1 MSFSALGAFL
11 WLPLKSYHCA
21 FLPIHSSIPD
31 CLLDTSDPAFYV
43 EPIMKYPK
51 IDPRLFVKNR
61 QRFSKQLKPNSVA
74 VLNSNDFMPTSAD
87 GYHPFIQQTDLFY
100 LSGIDQEETVLVIY
114 PDAPEKKH
122 KAILFIKK
130 TNEQIA
136 TWEGQKLSKET
147 AQDISGIKTV
157 HWTSELDG
165 ILRPLII
172 QSENIYLNTNEHLRA
187 AVTVETRDT
196 RFLESCRQAFPL
208 HHYERLAP
216 IMHDLR
222 AVKSPLEIELI
233 KAACSITAKAFR
245 RLLGFIRPGVWDY
258 EVEAEIVYEFMR
270 NRSSGPAFETIVASG
285 TDACTLHY
293 VKNDKQ
299 CHQGDLVLI
308 DFGAEYANYAAD
320 VTRTVPVNG
329 KFSKRQKEVY
339 NAVLKIQKAAIQMLK
354 PGNALEAYQEKV
366 VQLMEAELIRL
377 GVLKKA
383 DIKKQPADSP
393 LYKKFFPHGASHH
406 LGLDVHDY
414 GDKYRKFEPG
424 MVFTCE
430 PGIYIR
436 DESIGV
442 RIENDILITPKGPVD
457 LTETIPREVDEIED
471 LMNQGK

>member
-1 MSFSALGAFL
+1 
-11 WLPLKSYHCA
+11 
-21 FLPIHSSIPD
+21 
-31 CLLDTSDPAFYV
+31 
-43 EPIMKYPK
+43 MKYPK
-51 IDPRLFVKNR
+51 IDSRLFVKNR
-61 QRFSKQLKPNSVA
+61 QRFSKQLKPNSIA
-74 VLNSNDFMPTSAD
+74 ILNSNDFMPTSAD
-87 GYHPFIQQTDLFY
+87 GTHPFVQQTDLFY

-122 KAILFIKK
+122 KEILFIKE

-136 TWEGQKLSKET
+136 TWEGQKHSKED
-147 AQDISGIKTV
+147 AQDVSGIKTV

-165 ILRPLII
+165 ILRPLIL

-187 AVTVETRDT
+187 AVTVETRDR
-196 RFLESCRQAFPL
+196 RFLEWCQNAFPL

-222 AVKSPLEIELI
+222 AVKSPQEIELI
-233 KAACSITAKAFR
+233 KTACSITGKAFR
-245 RLLGFIRPGVWDY
+245 RLLGFIRSGVWEY
-258 EVEAEIVYEFMR
+258 EVEAEIVHEFMR

-293 VKNDKQ
+293 VQNDKQ
-299 CHQGDLVLI
+299 CHKGDLVLI

-329 KFSKRQKEVY
+329 TCSKRQKEVY
-339 NAVLKIQKAAIQMLK
+339 NAVLKIQKAAIKMLK
-354 PGNALEAYQEKV
+354 PGNSLEAYQEKV

-377 GVLKKA
+377 GVIKKA

-393 LYKKFFPHGASHH
+393 LYKKFFPHGTSHH

-442 RIENDILITPKGPVD
+442 RIENDILITRKGPVD
-457 LTETIPREVDEIED
+457 LTATIPREAEEIED
-471 LMNQGK
+471 LMNQKK

>member
-1 MSFSALGAFL
+1 
-11 WLPLKSYHCA
+11 
-21 FLPIHSSIPD
+21 
-31 CLLDTSDPAFYV
+31 
-43 EPIMKYPK
+43 MKYSK

-61 QRFSKQLKPNSVA
+61 QRFSKQLKPNSIA
-74 VLNSNDFMPTSAD
+74 ILNSNDFMPTSAD
-87 GYHPFIQQTDLFY
+87 GTHPFVQQTDLFY
-100 LSGIDQEETVLVIY
+100 LTGIDQEETVLVVC
-114 PDAPEKKH
+114 PGASEKKQ
-122 KAILFIKK
+122 KEILFIKE

-136 TWEGQKLSKET
+136 IWEGQKHSKAT

-157 HWTSELDG
+157 YWTSELEG
-165 ILRPLII
+165 ILRPLIF

-187 AVTVETRDT
+187 AAAVESRDM
-196 RFLESCRQAFPL
+196 RFLKWCRQVFPL

-222 AVKSPLEIELI
+222 AVKSPPEIQLI
-233 KAACSITAKAFR
+233 KEACAITGKAFR
-245 RLLGFIRPGVWDY
+245 RLLGFIRPGVWEY
-258 EVEAEIVYEFMR
+258 EVEAEIVHEFMR
-270 NRSSGPAFETIVASG
+270 NRSRGPAFETIVASG
-285 TDACTLHY
+285 TDSCTLHY

-299 CHQGDLVLI
+299 CKSGDLVLI

-320 VTRTVPVNG
+320 VTRTVPVSG

-354 PGNALEAYQEKV
+354 PGNSLEVLQEKV
-366 VQLMEAELIRL
+366 AKLVEAELIHL
-377 GVLKKA
+377 GVLKRS
-383 DIKKQPADSP
+383 DIKNQPKDSP
-393 LYKKFFPHGASHH
+393 LYKKFFPHGSSHH

-442 RIENDILITPKGPVD
+442 RIENDILITRKGPVD
-457 LTETIPREVDEIED
+457 LTEGIPREVEEIEE
-471 LMNQGK
+471 LMNK

>member
-1 MSFSALGAFL
+1 
-11 WLPLKSYHCA
+11 
-21 FLPIHSSIPD
+21 
-31 CLLDTSDPAFYV
+31 
-43 EPIMKYPK
+43 MKYSK

-61 QRFSKQLKPNSVA
+61 QRFSKQLKPNSIA
-74 VLNSNDFMPTSAD
+74 ILNSNDFMPTSAD
-87 GYHPFIQQTDLFY
+87 GTHPFVQQTDLFY
-100 LSGIDQEETVLVIY
+100 LTGIDQEETVLVVC
-114 PDAPEKKH
+114 PGASEKKQ
-122 KAILFIKK
+122 KEILFIKE

-136 TWEGQKLSKET
+136 IWEGQKHSKAT

-157 HWTSELDG
+157 YWTSELEG
-165 ILRPLII
+165 ILRPLIF

-187 AVTVETRDT
+187 AAAVESRDM
-196 RFLESCRQAFPL
+196 RFLKWCRQVFPL

-222 AVKSPLEIELI
+222 AVKSPPEIQLI
-233 KAACSITAKAFR
+233 KEACAITGKAFR
-245 RLLGFIRPGVWDY
+245 RLLGFIRPGVWEY
-258 EVEAEIVYEFMR
+258 EVEAEIVHEFMR
-270 NRSSGPAFETIVASG
+270 NRSRGPAFETIVASG
-285 TDACTLHY
+285 TDSCTLHY

-299 CHQGDLVLI
+299 CKRGDLVLI

-320 VTRTVPVNG
+320 VTRTVPVSG

-354 PGNALEAYQEKV
+354 PGNSLEVLQEKV
-366 VQLMEAELIRL
+366 AKLVEAELIHL
-377 GVLKKA
+377 GVLKRS
-383 DIKKQPADSP
+383 DIKNQPKDSP
-393 LYKKFFPHGASHH
+393 LYKKFFPHGSSHH

-442 RIENDILITPKGPVD
+442 RIENDILITRKGPVD
-457 LTETIPREVDEIED
+457 LTEGIPREVEEIEE
-471 LMNQGK
+471 LMNK